1 LVGLDERVAE
11 YPFGG
16 TSMLPIFGEVTLGRV
31 FAAGAASAI
40 TSLSIAYVVIA
51 WLFHDYQ
58 KLTPGTWRAEGPR
71 EYALSSL
78 IYLISGF
85 GFAILFA
92 MTGTSLTSRI
102 GHWLPAG
109 LTFGLICFLALPLPI
124 LLSDAIF
131 INIHRG
137 FVIGTLL
144 NSLLTCLACGVIC
157 AALI

>member
-1 LVGLDERVAE
+1 MDERLAE
-11 YPFGG
+11 YPIRGM
-16 TSMLPIFGEVTLGRV
+16 SMSAILGDVTIGWV

-40 TSLSIAYVVIA
+40 TSLLIAYVVIA

-78 IYLISGF
+78 VYLISGF

-92 MTGTSLTSRI
+92 MTGTTLTSRI

-109 LTFGLICFLALPLPI
+109 LIFGLICFLALPLPI
-124 LLSDAIF
+124 ILADAIF
-131 INIHRG
+131 INVHRG

>member
-1 LVGLDERVAE
+1 
-11 YPFGG
+11 
-16 TSMLPIFGEVTLGRV
+16 MLHIFGEVTIGRILI
-31 FAAGAASAI
+31 AGAAS
-40 TSLSIAYVVIA
+40 SIASLVIAYIVIA

-58 KLTPGTWRAEGPR
+58 KLTPSTWRPEGPR
-71 EYALSSL
+71 EYTLSTL
-78 IYLISGF
+78 VYLISGF

-92 MTGTSLTSRI
+92 MTGTTLTARF
-102 GHWLPAG
+102 GHWLTAG
-109 LTFGLICFLALPLPI
+109 LIFGLICFVALSLPV

-157 AALI
+157 ASLM